1 MSSKKTPGIDYG
13 AACRIEV
20 LINVI
25 ATRLFA
31 RHLRGRCNPAI

>member
-1 MSSKKTPGIDYG
+1 MRCRRKQKADIDYG

-25 ATRLFA
+25 AMACTDK
-31 RHLRGRCNPAI
+31 